1 MRCHWRSQMADRSI
15 ILLADAGPL
24 ITLAY
29 ANALDVLLLPGWSV
43 QMVDMVLYEVTRH
56 ATPTS
61 QKIAQWVA
69 QQPLVVRETRVFQ
82 RYTQALATGAL
93 PRKAN
98 LGELAVQEVMTDFA
112 LISEPPTGIFLFED
126 HKIARASFLLP
137 EHCHKIS
144 TRAFLQFLEQ
154 KGLVESAA
162 EIERRAIQAGR
173 TFSQL
178 RFPPV

>member
-1 MRCHWRSQMADRSI
+1 MTDRSV
-15 ILLADAGPL
+15 ILLADAGRL

-43 QMVDMVLYEVTRH
+43 QM
-56 ATPTS
+56 
-61 QKIAQWVA
+61 
-69 QQPLVVRETRVFQ
+69 
-82 RYTQALATGAL
+82 

-112 LISEPPTGIFLFED
+112 LIQEPPTGIFLFED

-162 EIERRAIQAGR
+162 EIERRAVQAGR
-173 TFSQL
+173 AFSQL

>member
-1 MRCHWRSQMADRSI
+1 M
-15 ILLADAGPL
+15 
-24 ITLAY
+24 
-29 ANALDVLLLPGWSV
+29 
-43 QMVDMVLYEVTRH
+43 
-56 ATPTS
+56 
-61 QKIAQWVA
+61 
-69 QQPLVVRETRVFQ
+69 
-82 RYTQALATGAL
+82 

-112 LISEPPTGIFLFED
+112 LIQEPPTGIFLFED

-162 EIERRAIQAGR
+162 EIERRAVQAGR
-173 TFSQL
+173 AFSQL